1 MKKRLTAYLLAMA
14 LVCTLIPTA
23 FASQNADNA
32 STAGTDISSL
42 YEQLPQEE
50 GSLTKSVATEDV
62 VFEPEI
68 LSQDMHER
76 LADSDDFEEFE
87 YSRNY
92 SNEAVENKENASLNA
107 NGTASFSTYGEQL
120 DGLYYTFDSVS
131 YAPVYVGPAMKQM
144 YDNVKADISKGTSG
158 AVFNGNTEELKKL
171 GVSLTIPSMQELGL
185 SLDDYKTVIGEMA
198 LNLSW
203 VVYRCLD
210 SDCPEMFYSNG
221 YCRMGYGVRGTTMTV
236 YLLPQY
242 RAGFTSL
249 SQRQQLQAQL
259 DAKVSEVVANAAK
272 YSTAYDKMKYFNDW
286 LCENNEYNDDAISDS
301 SYSEQVSGLPW
312 SAASGLL
319 SSSDSSIKGP
329 VCEGY
334 ARAFQ
339 LLCKQVG
346 INATVVVSDT
356 GWHMWNNVRYGN
368 QWTGVDVTWNDSMHT
383 SQYFCSKVNNISGHW
398 LDDSDFAGWFQ
409 YPELTEIAD
418 SSVLPFYD
426 VSDSFWGRSNIQYV
440 YDHSY
445 MVGTNCVT
453 FGTKSQI
460 TRAEFAQILY
470 SIAGSPEVAYTG
482 RFQDVAQGKWYT
494 NAVLWAAEKGIVSGY
509 PDGRYGVH
517 DPIKREDIAVIL
529 YQYLGSPAAEAVDL
543 GAKFTDADR
552 IHGYA
557 QPAVNWAVAKG
568 VMSGN
573 GNGTL
578 NPRGTATRAESAV
591 LISKT
596 I

>member
-23 FASQNADNA
+23 FASQNAGDA

-50 GSLTKSVATEDV
+50 GSLTKSVAAEDA

-68 LSQDMHER
+68 LSQDTHEK
-76 LADSDDFEEFE
+76 LADSAGFEEFE

-92 SNEAVENKENASLNA
+92 SNEDVGDKETDSLHASS
-107 NGTASFSTYGEQL
+107 TASFSSYGEQL
-120 DGLYYTFDSVS
+120 DGLYYTFDSGS
-131 YAPVYVGPAMKQM
+131 GKSVYVGSVMKRM
-144 YDNVKADISKGTSG
+144 YDNMRADINKGSYG
-158 AVFNGNTEELKKL
+158 AIFTGNEDGMKNL
-171 GVSLTIPSMQELGL
+171 GVSLTVPSMQQLGL
-185 SLDDYKTVIGEMA
+185 SQDSYVAALKEMA
-198 LNLSW
+198 LNLNW

-210 SDCPEMFYSNG
+210 YDCPEMFYSNG
-221 YCRMGYGVRGTTMTV
+221 YCLMGYSVRGTTMTI
-236 YLLPQY
+236 YALPKY
-242 RAGFTSL
+242 RTGFTSL
-249 SQRQQLQAQL
+249 SQRQQLQSQL
-259 DAKVSEVVANAAK
+259 DAKVSEVVASAAT

-286 LCENNEYNDDAISDS
+286 LCANNDYNDDAINNS
-301 SYSEQVSGLPW
+301 SYSDQVSGTPW
-312 SAASGLL
+312 SAVSGLL
-319 SSSDSSIKGP
+319 SSSNSSVKGP

-346 INATVVVSDT
+346 INATVVVSDS

-368 QWTGVDVTWNDSMHT
+368 QWTGVDVTWNDSMNT
-383 SQYFCSKVNNISGHW
+383 NQYFCRKVNNTDGHL
-398 LDDSDFAGWFQ
+398 LDDADFVGWFQ
-409 YPELTEIAD
+409 YPELTQISD
-418 SSVLPFYD
+418 SSILPFYD

-529 YQYLGSPAAEAVDL
+529 YQYLGSPAAETVDL